1 MIKAYKKIVEETL
14 NNYFEEIISNKTH
27 LYAKK
32 TAESMKYTTCLGGKR
47 LRAILCLESCRLACG
62 DYFLAIP
69 SACAVE
75 MLHSQSLIHDDLP
88 SMDNDNL
95 RRGKPS
101 NHRVYGE
108 ATAILAGD
116 ALISL
121 GAQTIIDKTSI
132 SVSKDS
138 ILNAVK
144 EYLIAAGF
152 YGIVGGQTADLEA
165 EDSSLNLREN
175 EDFLKYIQTYKT
187 GALFVASCLIGG
199 IIGGADNKKLNILKE
214 FAESFGVAFQMAD
227 DILDVISTSKE
238 MGKTTGK
245 DDKENKLTYVK
256 KYGLENAKEKLN
268 SQIKKTYDI
277 LKNNQMES
285 EVFVQIIDSMTAK
298 IF

>member
-1 MIKAYKKIVEETL
+1 MIL
-14 NNYFEEIISNKTH
+14 
-27 LYAKK
+27 
-32 TAESMKYTTCLGGKR
+32 
-47 LRAILCLESCRLACG
+47 
-62 DYFLAIP
+62 
-69 SACAVE
+69 
-75 MLHSQSLIHDDLP
+75 
-88 SMDNDNL
+88 
-95 RRGKPS
+95 
-101 NHRVYGE
+101 
-108 ATAILAGD
+108 
-116 ALISL
+116 
-121 GAQTIIDKTSI
+121 
-132 SVSKDS
+132 
-138 ILNAVK
+138 
-144 EYLIAAGF
+144 
-152 YGIVGGQTADLEA
+152 
-165 EDSSLNLREN
+165 SSLNLREN